1 MVNANGSSL
10 VLLIR
15 EYNATVGATDGNIIA
30 AIITTQTP
38 RNQPNVPRPL
48 HGPLSMPR
56 ISPTVHHHPAAA
68 SAKRTQNEP
77 ELRDGW
83 RRARDARPESAA
95 DRTSVIPSGGPR
107 EVRLRQAGLSFVLDA
122 EGADP

>member
-1 MVNANGSSL
+1 MVNASGSSL

-30 AIITTQTP
+30 AIMTTQTP

-68 SAKRTQNEP
+68 SAKRTRTSP
-77 ELRDGW
+77 SS
-83 RRARDARPESAA
+83 RRLAASAGRKPESAA
-95 DRTSVIPSGGPR
+95 DRTPVIPSGGPR
-107 EVRLRQAGLSFVLDA
+107 EVRLRQAGLSF
-122 EGADP
+122 